1 MPNHVTTLCK
11 VSGSPTAVLSFREN
25 HITKKKDPDSDKEY
39 ESFDFQTI
47 IPKPA
52 ILDVTTS
59 GSEEAL
65 GLAALVGDV
74 VSVDFE
80 RSFPFLKDEI
90 KLKGVPVHHP
100 EQVRAWLA
108 EHRPEALEAG
118 RIAARAI
125 AETGYPDWYHW
136 AIANW
141 GTKWDAYD
149 YKQRSSEPDLFTF
162 KFETAWSFPEP
173 IFDKLVELHPELR
186 FVVESVDEGGPE
198 YAGHYAS
205 EDQSFDRVPESR
217 DRRIRVYG
225 YDPNEGE
232 EEK

>member
-11 VSGSPTAVLSFREN
+11 VSGSPAAVLAFREN

-52 ILDVTTS
+52 ILNETTS
-59 GSEEAL
+59 GSEEVL

-80 RSFPFLKDEI
+80 RSFPFMKDEI
-90 KLKGVPVHHP
+90 KLKGAPIHHA

-108 EHRPEALEAG
+108 EHRPKALEAG

-136 AIANW
+136 SIANW

-149 YKQRSSEPDLFTF
+149 YEQRSSEPDLFTF
-162 KFETAWSFPEP
+162 KFETAWSVPEP
-173 IFDKLVELHPELR
+173 IFDKLAELHPELR
-186 FVVESVDEGGPE
+186 FEIESVDEGGPE
-198 YAGHYAS
+198 YAGHYAGK
-205 EDQSFDRVPESR
+205 DRNFNSVLESH
-217 DRRIRVYG
+217 DRRVRVYG
-225 YDPNEGE
+225 YDPSEGDN
-232 EEK
+232 